1 MGLIFVLLLLI
12 SSFFVG
18 RWIEAQHLIELL
30 SREKKLKSMGA
41 RTTGKKEN
49 FNQRQG
55 ELVFAG
61 VVVGQSYFKSL
72 WAFISDLIGGRIYAY
87 ETLIERGRRE
97 ALLRVK
103 EIAQQKR
110 AKEIVNVR
118 FETSA
123 IAVNQNN
130 NPSGAI
136 EIFCYATMIY

>member
-1 MGLIFVLLLLI
+1 MGLLFLLLLLI

-18 RWIEAQHLIELL
+18 RFIEARHFSELL
-30 SREKKLKSMGA
+30 RREEKLKSLRA
-41 RTTGKKEN
+41 RTTGKKEHFSLN
-49 FNQRQG
+49 QG

-72 WAFISDLIGGRIYAY
+72 WAFISDLIGGRVYAY
-87 ETLIERGRRE
+87 ETLLERGRRE

-103 EIAQQKR
+103 EIGQQKN
-110 AKEIVNVR
+110 AKELVNVR

-123 IAVNQNN
+123 IAVSENN

-136 EIFCYATMIY
+136 EIFCYATLIY